1 MNLQQYIEHPER
13 LNRETL
19 YQLRS
24 LTAMY
29 PYYQPARLLLL
40 KNLYLLHDPTFDEEL
55 RQAAMYIADRSR
67 LFDLVEARHYQLR
80 SETKED
86 KQDTTN
92 QVQHADGADRTTE
105 LIDDFLN
112 QIPEEKEPEEERRK
126 PTAADATHDYVAY
139 LLSNES
145 EEQRRKEESETP
157 QLRGQDLIDDF
168 LEHDDGRMQLQ
179 DEPEYE
185 PEIEET
191 TDSAESED
199 TGFFTETLARI
210 YIKQGRYSKALEIIR
225 RLNLIYPKKNRYFAD
240 QIRFLEKLI
249 LNNNKKSE

>member
-80 SETKED
+80 SD
-86 KQDTTN
+86 AQDNNQDTAGQARHTS
-92 QVQHADGADRTTE
+92 GTDRTAE

-112 QIPEEKEPEEERRK
+112 QIPEEKEPEGERRK

-145 EEQRRKEESETP
+145 EEQRQKEESETP
-157 QLRGQDLIDDF
+157 KLRGHDLIDDF

-249 LNNNKKSE
+249 LNNNTKSE